1 MTKFEKSAGAII
13 FRTEGNNIFYLLLR
27 YPSYWGFA
35 KGNIEEKENE
45 EQTTIREIKEE
56 TGLDDIVL
64 LKGFKE
70 KIAWF
75 YRMNNE
81 LRRKE
86 AIYFLAETKTK
97 EIKISK
103 EHDDFKWLSYEDTL
117 KLIKI
122 KSNKQL
128 MEKADKF
135 IKEHLKQKTLL

>member
-13 FRTEGNNIFYLLLR
+13 FRIENNNIFYLLLK
-27 YPSYWGFA
+27 YPTYWGFA

-45 EQTTIREIKEE
+45 EQTTLREIKEE
-56 TGLDDIVL
+56 TGLNDIIL

-70 KIAWF
+70 KMAWF

-86 AIYFLAETKTK
+86 AIFFLAETKTK

-103 EHDDFKWLSYEDTL
+103 EHDDYKWLSYEEAL

-135 IKEHLKQKTLL
+135 IHEHLKQKTLL

>member
-1 MTKFEKSAGAII
+1 MRKFEKSAGAII
-13 FRTEGNNIFYLLLR
+13 FRIEGNNIFYLLLK
-27 YPSYWGFA
+27 YPTYWGFA

-45 EQTTIREIKEE
+45 EQTALREIKEE
-56 TGLDDIVL
+56 TGLNDIVL

-70 KIAWF
+70 NIAWF

-86 AIYFLAETKTK
+86 AIFFLAETKTK

-103 EHDDFKWLSYEDTL
+103 EHNDFKWLSYEEAL

-135 IKEHLKQKTLL
+135 IHEYLKQKTLL